1 MTLSLLKTTPIAY
14 IQSLSSSKFCVFYSL
29 LPGVTLIY
37 TTLQNISFVKN
48 VRKKSDQGKK
58 TQLKSQTKTEMR
70 RISLTQNK

>member
-1 MTLSLLKTTPIAY
+1 MLIKTTPIAY

-37 TTLQNISFVKN
+37 TTVQNISFVKN

-58 TQLKSQTKTEMR
+58 TLKSQTKTEMR
-70 RISLTQNK
+70 RISVTQNK